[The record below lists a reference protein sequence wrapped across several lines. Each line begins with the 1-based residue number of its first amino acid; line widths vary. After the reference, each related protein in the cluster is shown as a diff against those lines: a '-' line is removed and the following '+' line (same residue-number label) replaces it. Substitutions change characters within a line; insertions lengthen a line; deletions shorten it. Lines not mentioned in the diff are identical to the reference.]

1 MIVETNTGYT
11 RIKFSDKQLS
21 ALMSALAVVTVK
33 WNEIKDPEVTTTK
46 EDLVDLSIYI
56 LERTILENQY
66 EKGE

>member
-1 MIVETNTGYT
+1 MIVETNTEYT

-21 ALMSALAVVTVK
+21 ALMSALAVATVK

-46 EDLVDLSIYI
+46 EDLEELSIYI